1 MDSTENV
8 PAKIQAEAK
17 ARALAIL
24 NSEPNCISYVR
35 PEDLE
40 TAALFIPV
48 VSIIKPTVDDFYP
61 PIPKVGIMAK
71 PQLVNL
77 IREKAG
83 ITITEQTTSKR
94 SKYVYVCS
102 GAGEKRQPD
111 GSMLRET
118 ASYEFDAE
126 QRAELDFLSDT
137 EGKYS
142 TDNAKRKHV
151 LETAKFGEQRAV
163 TGFQHALIHKLAKI
177 ARSFKTPQELMRGM
191 KILRIDRNVN
201 GIMTDPTMR
210 DAVISHALG
219 ATETVFGPPK
229 QIQRTY
235 DENGERIPGPAHA
248 EGELPL
254 DDFDDA
260 PPAPEKTPLQA
271 AREMMESYRE
281 KISGSAKA
289 TKLLEDL
296 VAKKD
301 ATIEE
306 INSAIDRFEAWL
318 QKNAPKGGAA

>member
-1 MDSTENV
+1 
-8 PAKIQAEAK
+8 
-17 ARALAIL
+17 
-24 NSEPNCISYVR
+24 
-35 PEDLE
+35 
-40 TAALFIPV
+40 
-48 VSIIKPTVDDFYP
+48 
-61 PIPKVGIMAK
+61 
-71 PQLVNL
+71 
-77 IREKAG
+77 
-83 ITITEQTTSKR
+83 
-94 SKYVYVCS
+94 
-102 GAGEKRQPD
+102 
-111 GSMLRET
+111 
-118 ASYEFDAE
+118 
-126 QRAELDFLSDT
+126 
-137 EGKYS
+137 
-142 TDNAKRKHV
+142 
-151 LETAKFGEQRAV
+151 
-163 TGFQHALIHKLAKI
+163 
-177 ARSFKTPQELMRGM
+177 MRGM